1 MSTSFALPAANPAI
15 AAQPLCPSDV
25 PLVLLPVRL
34 ETRFLTLPGEVTELR
49 VRVYPDILH
58 VDSHQPELTSDERSG
73 GRSYWERD
81 WVAGDDAG
89 ARSEAWRTLASRFG
103 AARAAW
109 IARVL
114 QPANLA
120 QRPAAPVPDGQPP
133 PVAPQFPVLPPV
145 GPGGESAWRH
155 APQARLLPDRW
166 VAVVHSAGQVAL
178 QVTGKDIRRPLAV
191 GPDPATPAPDPETA
205 AAIRAGERLAVDP
218 GMAWM
223 VDFEAAEAAGMAL
236 RITIPP
242 EVLVAGLDSLV
253 VVGVAASLD
262 PAATAAQ
269 LADLLDGHH
278 YTDGLEFLRL
288 GTPTNNTDDRR
299 AGYSS
304 EDPGHARSFATE
316 VAADPGAAPNAARV
330 GAALG
335 LPTDRLAATLG
346 RIGQAN
352 LDHDLDLRAM
362 NTALWQVGW
371 GYFLTNMAGPETGL
385 TVESVDWA
393 RGHFLGYVRWGG
405 PFPGLRCGAQPYGIL
420 PVTSLDL
427 WAPGAEEAVA
437 PQEAWLKGLLVDLR
451 DRVWRPVADGVTRVG
466 RRQEPPDPDADLAEV
481 MRTEAVS
488 QRVATRAVLGRHYLE
503 HLYTLAAQ
511 DFAAIA
517 QAQQPVAARLLELLD
532 LPAQPERL
540 PRLARASFAP
550 ETWPVTAPLVQA
562 GEVSPWQMLE
572 PDYIGALLAAP
583 GVDALLAAKP
593 DPAAPGGASLLQALL
608 RHAMLRELASAAA
621 RIAAT
626 VGGHELDALLRD
638 PELVD
643 LVDVAPAD
651 FTVQPPPPTLHW
663 RRQLDR
669 KAPAVTGD
677 RTIGQFLDGLTN
689 FTAPGVGQL
698 GQFRSS
704 LAHLRGLDS
713 ETLQHLLLGTLD
725 LSGHRLDAWVTSFA
739 TKRLALMTAA
749 GPAGRR
755 VGGYGWVE
763 HLAPGPPAT
772 PVPAGSLPPGEDAPL
787 FAPAGDSGFIHA
799 PSPTHAAAAALLR
812 NAQLGPTGIPNAD
825 GPFAVD
831 LSSRRAREASR
842 LLQGVRQ
849 GQPLGALLGYRF
861 ERRLHELRLDR
872 FIAPFRD
879 LAPLAVREREPTT
892 APVEALAA
900 DNVVDGLVL
909 LQRWQDLAD
918 PAVPALLADATQPE
932 RDRLTGELAAL
943 RDAVDGLSDALMA
956 EVAYQMARGNPWRMA
971 STLSAVAQ
979 GENPPPELEVAQQPR
994 GGTTVTHRVLVLLG
1008 GTPQPGPGWPGP
1020 GSSVRA
1026 DAEPVLDAW
1035 AGRLLGDPRT
1045 IRCTVERL
1053 DDSGAVA
1060 ATASFPL
1067 AELGLSPLDAVH
1079 GVEAAGAGQAAAP
1092 GRPERLEQLVLDH
1105 ARRRPDGFGPTASLR
1120 LQHARPADLAA
1131 GETTLFDLLEQ
1142 ARAVRR
1148 LLDGG
1153 RGARPDDLVA
1163 PGRPAPGTVDLAA
1176 LETRVARAE
1185 QALEAAHDRLTALVE
1200 AGEAAPAEDLRAAM
1214 LALGGFGLEPAMP
1227 AVADGDSPEAR
1238 AGLLGQAAALAKAG
1252 QARLNRVERLRRQV
1266 AATDLRAR
1274 CDQLLERGQA
1284 TFGAGFVLLP
1294 EVTCDPAAATE
1305 LADALAASTQQQ
1317 SGDPLA
1323 VHGWFTRSARVRDP
1337 LDRLNA
1343 CLRGAEVLGTGDRLA
1358 LRVAQLPFDPAGRWV
1373 GLPPLPE
1380 TELAPGR
1387 LSLVVQASA
1396 PIDPSGGLAGLLVDE
1411 WNEVVPSPTETT
1423 ALAFQFDPPNS
1434 FAPQSLLLAVPPV
1447 LGQDWTTE
1455 TLRRVL
1461 VETLDLAKLR
1471 AVDPGLLGAAAQ
1483 YLPALYLAFNTRDD
1497 VVSTD
1502 FSPLTT

>member
-1 MSTSFALPAANPAI
+1 MPTASFDLPAANPAL

-34 ETRFLTLPGEVTELR
+34 ETRFFSLPGAVTELR
-49 VRVYPDILH
+49 VRVYPDTLH
-58 VDSHQPELTSDERSG
+58 VDSHQPELTSDERG
-73 GRSYWERD
+73 WGRSYWERD

-89 ARSEAWRTLASRFG
+89 ARAEAWRTLASRFG

-114 QPANLA
+114 RPTNLA
-120 QRPAAPVPDGQPP
+120 QRPAAPVPAGQPP
-133 PVAPQFPVLPPV
+133 PVRPQFPVLPPV

-155 APQARLLPDRW
+155 APRARLLPDRW

-178 QVTGKDIRRPLAV
+178 SVTGNAIPRPLAV
-191 GPDPATPAPDPETA
+191 GPDPAAPAPDPATE

-223 VDFEAAEAAGMAL
+223 VDFGAAEAAGMAL

-242 EVLVAGLDSLV
+242 EVLAAGLDSLV
-253 VVGVAASLD
+253 VFGVAASLD

-304 EDPGHARSFATE
+304 EDAGHARSFAGE

-335 LPTDRLAATLG
+335 LPPDRVAATLG
-346 RIGQAN
+346 RIGQAG

-362 NTALWQVGW
+362 NAALWQVGW
-371 GYFLTNMAGPETGL
+371 GYFLTNMAGTETGL
-385 TVESVDWA
+385 TIESVDWA
-393 RGHFLGYVRWGG
+393 RGHFLDYVRWGG

-420 PVTSLDL
+420 PVTSLDR
-427 WAPGAEEAVA
+427 WAPGAGEAVA
-437 PQEAWLKGLLVDLR
+437 PQEAWLKGLLLGLR
-451 DRVWRPVADGVTRVG
+451 DRVWRPVADGVARVG
-466 RRQEPPDPDADLAEV
+466 RRQVPPDPDADLAEV

-488 QRVATRAVLGRHYLE
+488 HRVATRTVLGRHYLE
-503 HLYTLAAQ
+503 HLYILDAQ
-511 DFAAIA
+511 DFAGIA
-517 QAQQPVAARLLELLD
+517 QAQRSVAARLLQLLD
-532 LPAQPERL
+532 LPTQPERL
-540 PRLARASFAP
+540 PHLARAFFAT

-562 GEVSPWQMLE
+562 GEVSPWRMLE

-583 GVDALLAAKP
+583 GVDALLAARP

-608 RHAMLRELASAAA
+608 RHAMLRELANAAA
-621 RIAAT
+621 RLAAT
-626 VGGHELDALLRD
+626 VGGPEPARLLRD

-643 LVDVAPAD
+643 LVDVAPVD
-651 FTVQPPPPTLHW
+651 FTVQPPPPTPHW

-669 KAPAVTGD
+669 KVPAVTGD
-677 RTIGQFLDGLTN
+677 RTIGQFLGGLTS
-689 FTAPGVGQL
+689 FTAPGVAAL
-698 GQFRSS
+698 GEFRAS

-725 LSGHRLDAWVTSFA
+725 LSAHRLDAWVTSFA
-739 TKRLALMTAA
+739 TKRLALMCAA
-749 GPAGRR
+749 GPPGRR

-763 HLAPGPPAT
+763 HLTPAPPAT
-772 PVPAGSLPPGEDAPL
+772 PVPAASLPPGEEAPL
-787 FAPAGDSGFIHA
+787 FTPAGDSGFIHA
-799 PSPTHAAAAALLR
+799 PSPTHAQAAALLR
-812 NAQLGPTGIPNAD
+812 NAQLGPTGIPRGD

-831 LSSRRAREASR
+831 LSSRRARQASR

-861 ERRLHELRLDR
+861 ERRLHELALDR
-872 FIAPFRD
+872 FIARFRGV
-879 LAPLAVREREPTT
+879 APLAVREREPTT

-909 LQRWQDLAD
+909 LRRWQDGADTAVAAVLAS
-918 PAVPALLADATQPE
+918 ATATE
-932 RDRLTGELAAL
+932 RDRLTGELGAL
-943 RDAVDGLSDALMA
+943 GDAVDGLSDALMA

-979 GENPPPELEVAQQPR
+979 GEPSPPELEVAQQPR
-994 GGTTVTHRVLVLLG
+994 GGVTVTHRVLVLVG
-1008 GTPQPGPGWPGP
+1008 GAPQPGPGWPGP

-1045 IRCTVERL
+1045 VRCTVERL
-1053 DDSGAVA
+1053 DDDGAVA
-1060 ATASFPL
+1060 ATAGFPL
-1067 AELGLSPLDAVH
+1067 AELGPSPLDAVH
-1079 GVEAAGAGQAAAP
+1079 GVEAAGGAGQAPAMP
-1092 GRPERLEQLVLDH
+1092 GRLEQLVLDH
-1105 ARRRPDGFGPTASLR
+1105 ARRRPGGFGAAATLR

-1148 LLDGG
+1148 LLDGA
-1153 RGARPDDLVA
+1153 RGVRPDDLVA
-1163 PGRPAPGTVDLAA
+1163 PGRPAPGTVDLPA
-1176 LETRVARAE
+1176 LEARVARAE
-1185 QALEAAHDRLTALVE
+1185 QALQAAHERLTALVG
-1200 AGEAAPAEDLRAAM
+1200 AGETAPVEALRTTM
-1214 LALGGFGLEPAMP
+1214 LALGAFGVEPAMP
-1227 AVADGDSPEAR
+1227 AVADGDTPEAR
-1238 AGLLGQAAALAKAG
+1238 AGLLRQAAALATAG
-1252 QARLNRVERLRRQV
+1252 QARLDRSAALRAKA
-1266 AATDLRAR
+1266 AATDPRAR

-1294 EVTCDPAAATE
+1294 DVTCDPAAAAE
-1305 LADALAASTQQQ
+1305 LADALAASTRQQG
-1317 SGDPLA
+1317 GDPLA
-1323 VHGWFTRSARVRDP
+1323 VHGWFTRAARVRDP

-1343 CLRGAEVLGTGDRLA
+1343 CLRGAEVLGGGDRLA
-1358 LRVAQLPFDPAGRWV
+1358 LTVAQLPFDPAGRWV
-1373 GLPPLPE
+1373 GLPPPSG
-1380 TELAPGR
+1380 TDLAPGK

-1396 PIDPSGGLAGLLVDE
+1396 RVDPSVALAGLFVDE
-1411 WNEVVPSPTETT
+1411 WNEVVPARSETT

-1447 LGQDWTTE
+1447 PGQAWTTE

-1483 YLPALYLAFNTRDD
+1483 YLPALYLAFNARDD
-1497 VVSTD
+1497 AVSTD
-1502 FSPLTT
+1502 FAPFTA